1 MVQCLYTYC
10 AKFLY
15 GKPFAVFKS
24 VILYV
29 EKENNM
35 KPDAASACITIWINR
50 ERINRA
56 YKGTYIEGPEG
67 GTNYDTTLCIR
78 NY

>member
-1 MVQCLYTYC
+1 
-10 AKFLY
+10 
-15 GKPFAVFKS
+15 
-24 VILYV
+24 
-29 EKENNM
+29 M

-67 GTNYDTTLCIR
+67 GTNYGTTLCIR